1 MCHHTGLIFVFL
13 VEARFQIV
21 KDGNQLI
28 GFTAGSR
35 VLLVAGG
42 NQAQGQSPQAI
53 VVDIL
58 AVIPEK

>member
-1 MCHHTGLIFVFL
+1 M
-13 VEARFQIV
+13 

-35 VLLVAGG
+35 VLLVAAG
-42 NQAQGQSPQAI
+42 NEAQGQSPQAI